1 MRFRRMTAESA
12 WDKLPWRRLVGSTRL
27 RNRKQSPWKQSMHEL
42 SIAMSIVELA
52 EEEAE
57 RRGVQVNAVHLK
69 LGALSGVVKE
79 ALLSCYEMACEN
91 TPLQGSLL
99 LVEDVPVVIFCP
111 RCQAQRPLSS
121 LQLFC
126 CPECGTPTSEIVQ
139 GQELEVVALE

>member
-1 MRFRRMTAESA
+1 
-12 WDKLPWRRLVGSTRL
+12 
-27 RNRKQSPWKQSMHEL
+27 MHEL

-121 LQLFC
+121 MQLFC
-126 CPECGTPTSEIVQ
+126 CPECGTPTPEIVH
-139 GQELEVVALE
+139 GKELEVVALEIQECVPNPV